1 VAAHKKS
8 ARRRKAVICFQDESG
23 FSLLPVVRATWAPRG
38 QTPVLTHRFS
48 WKRMSMAGVL
58 AYQPDRSQ
66 ATFVFQTRHGAYN
79 TESLIEFLTDLRE
92 HLGRQPVTLIW
103 DGLPAHRSAAMTTWL
118 ATQRRW
124 LRVEPLPGY
133 AHDLNPMEM
142 VWGNVKAVELANLCP
157 DTLDEA
163 QTAALTG
170 LERVGSSYEVVFAFL
185 DHTGLIPLTKITQK
199 PKDL

>member
-1 VAAHKKS
+1 MAAHKKS
-8 ARRRKAVICFQDESG
+8 ARRRGAVICFQDESG

-79 TESLIEFLTDLRE
+79 TDSLIEFLTDLRE
-92 HLGRQPVTLIW
+92 HLGGQPVTLIW
-103 DGLPAHRSAAMTTWL
+103 DGLPAHRSAGMTAWL

-163 QTAALTG
+163 QAAALTG
-170 LERVGSSYEVVFAFL
+170 LERVGSSYELCFAFL
-185 DHTGLIPLTKITQK
+185 DHTGLSL
-199 PKDL
+199 